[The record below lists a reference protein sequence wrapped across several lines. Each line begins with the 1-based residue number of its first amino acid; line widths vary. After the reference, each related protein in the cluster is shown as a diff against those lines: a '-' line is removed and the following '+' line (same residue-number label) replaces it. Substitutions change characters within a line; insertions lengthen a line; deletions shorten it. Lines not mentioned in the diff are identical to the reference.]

1 MSLSVPR
8 PILFRGR
15 RSAAASRRLRGRIT
29 VTQAIQSAGDF
40 TDFANQRKVRVIRA
54 NNKVQIVDCEAA
66 FEDPTKDAPIIGDR
80 IVVVQDL

>member
-1 MSLSVPR
+1 MGGEVRQP
-8 PILFRGR
+8 
-15 RSAAASRRLRGRIT
+15 SRQPYVGRIT

-66 FEDPTKDAPIIGDR
+66 LEDPTKDALIYPGDR
-80 IVVVQDL
+80 IVVDSKIF